1 MSSSLILCSTLSKA
15 LIKRSLIRSSTQGK
29 LRHLSTSDHFAYV
42 PGGPIYKGTVN
53 DPTTFPPPSK
63 THGSYHWAF
72 ERLISAALVPMTVAA
87 FATSR
92 TNYPIF
98 DGILGLSL
106 IIHSHIGFDSS
117 AVNYLHPRKFSVLGP
132 IVKWTLR
139 AATVGTMVGV
149 YQ

>member
-1 MSSSLILCSTLSKA
+1 TWYPLPELRRSAQSL
-15 LIKRSLIRSSTQGK
+15 
-29 LRHLSTSDHFAYV
+29 LR
-42 PGGPIYKGTVN
+42 P
-53 DPTTFPPPSK
+53 
-63 THGSYHWAF
+63 
-72 ERLISAALVPMTVAA
+72 RLVSAALVPMTVAA

-117 AVNYLHPRKFSVLGP
+117 AVNYLHPCKFSVLGL

-149 YQ
+149 YQFNTNDIGALRM